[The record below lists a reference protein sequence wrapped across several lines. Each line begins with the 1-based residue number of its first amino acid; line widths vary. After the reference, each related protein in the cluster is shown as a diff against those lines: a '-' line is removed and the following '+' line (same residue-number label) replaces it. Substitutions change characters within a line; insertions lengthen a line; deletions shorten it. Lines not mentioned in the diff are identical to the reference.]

1 MRRRALVTGA
11 SGQDGSYLVEF
22 LLARDYEV
30 HAQSRRAA
38 PASLAPHLHWLVA
51 DIRAADV
58 LHTLIAE
65 IGPNEIYNLAS
76 VSRPSESWKIPEET
90 MKVNA
95 DIPRHICE
103 SVLKLCPECR
113 IFQATSSEIFGN
125 SVTHPQNE
133 STPCNSQSP
142 YGIAKYQAHQ
152 TIASYR
158 GKYKLH
164 ASSGIMFNHE
174 SPRRPLTFVS
184 QKIAFA
190 AAAVSAGV
198 LESREKDERGLP
210 LVHGGKV
217 TLGNLDVSRDFGFA
231 GDYVEAMHAMV
242 RSDAADDYVIGT
254 GQSHS
259 IRAICEIAFGHVGR
273 NWIDHVAFDQNLMR
287 TVDSYHT
294 IADNSKIAAKL
305 GWRPRTSC
313 LDLVTMMV
321 DHQVKK
327 LAA

>member
-1 MRRRALVTGA
+1 MHRRAFVTGA
-11 SGQDGSYLVEF
+11 SGQDGSYLVEL

-38 PASLAPHLHWLVA
+38 LASLAPHLHWHVA

-90 MKVNA
+90 TKVNA

-103 SVLKLCPECR
+103 SVLKLNPQCR

-125 SVTHPQNE
+125 SVASPQNE

-152 TIASYR
+152 TIVSYR
-158 GKYKLH
+158 EKYNLH

-198 LESREKDERGLP
+198 IETREKDERGLP
-210 LVHGGKV
+210 LVHAGKV

-231 GDYVEAMHAMV
+231 GEYVEAMHAMV
-242 RSDAADDYVIGT
+242 QSDMADDYVIGT

-273 NWIDHVAFDQNLMR
+273 NWTDHVAYDQSLMR
-287 TVDSYHT
+287 AVDSYHT
-294 IADNSKIAAKL
+294 VADHSKITAKL
-305 GWRPRTSC
+305 GWRTRTSFA
-313 LDLVTMMV
+313 DLVTMMV